1 MAWMLNIHVLCKKRK
16 LSFTEESPICC
27 GIGFPGLVNSSL
39 GAKLYSKWYGLLCAF
54 EIYLKFKFV
63 VYIKSTWA
71 GIHCQYLWFL
81 VIRMTKV
88 FIENKKKTYWANS
101 HSAIA
106 SNGFGIQCL
115 VLRAFCRSS
124 KKSRIGLRVL
134 YTSSI
139 PLIMKLMSGQ
149 LRAMFVIC
157 SIVSQPDPTTPRA
170 TTNWKDVCLMIYFV
184 VKI

>member
-1 MAWMLNIHVLCKKRK
+1 MQKRK
-16 LSFTEESPICC
+16 LSFTEESPVCC
-27 GIGFPGLVNSSL
+27 GIGIPGLVNSSL
-39 GAKLYSKWYGLLCAF
+39 GAKLYSKWYGLWCAF

-71 GIHCQYLWFL
+71 GIHIKTMTVKDL
-81 VIRMTKV
+81 VGFEDLCLYVKQ
-88 FIENKKKTYWANS
+88 TYWANS
-101 HSAIA
+101 HSARA
-106 SNGFGIQCL
+106 SNGFGIQSR

-170 TTNWKDVCLMIYFV
+170 TTNWEDVCLMIYFV